1 MSALATLKLVVGK
14 KFNVVSPVVAKR
26 EKLIAKLAE
35 QIAACEAQMNGQR
48 FTARRVKSVVDAET
62 GSRTAVETQTKV
74 REWFWRAENGKFNLV
89 IKYGAKTLMLG
100 KGGKNAIEV
109 ANEAELLHTLK
120 VLKAAVADG
129 ELDELIAEA
138 ASATRK
144 GFGK

>member
-1 MSALATLKLVVGK
+1 M
-14 KFNVVSPVVAKR
+14 
-26 EKLIAKLAE
+26 
-35 QIAACEAQMNGQR
+35 
-48 FTARRVKSVVDAET
+48 VDAET
-62 GSRTAVETQTKV
+62 GLRTTVEKQTKV

-144 GFGK
+144 AFGK